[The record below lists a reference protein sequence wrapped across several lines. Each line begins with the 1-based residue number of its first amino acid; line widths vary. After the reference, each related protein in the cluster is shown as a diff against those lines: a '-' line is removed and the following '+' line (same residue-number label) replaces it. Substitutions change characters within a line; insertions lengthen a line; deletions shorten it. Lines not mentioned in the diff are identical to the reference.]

1 MKAMDRRFAAAMARA
16 EAVGSARANLAMKS
30 GAVVAARTPVRAR
43 LDAVTL
49 PWQPMTMALTPAEK
63 QQRYRDRRKAATQ
76 MSPDAVEDALVEEA
90 ERYAELSS
98 EERAALANK
107 LTDAAMRH
115 QRRATELAEIA
126 RKMRP
131 HGWNPPGFPK

>member
-1 MKAMDRRFAAAMARA
+1 
-16 EAVGSARANLAMKS
+16 MKS

-49 PWQPMTMALTPAEK
+49 PWQPMAVALTPAEK

-107 LTDAAMRH
+107 LADFAMRH
-115 QRRATELAEIA
+115 LRRSQELAELA
-126 RKMRP
+126 RMVRP
-131 HGWNPPGFPK
+131 PGWNPPGAPQ

>member
-1 MKAMDRRFAAAMARA
+1 
-16 EAVGSARANLAMKS
+16 MKS

-49 PWQPMTMALTPAEK
+49 PRPMAMALTPAEK
-63 QQRYRDRRKAATQ
+63 QQRYRDRRKVATQ

-90 ERYAELSS
+90 ERCAELSS

-107 LTDAAMRH
+107 LADIAVRH
-115 QRRATELAEIA
+115 LRRSQELAELA
-126 RKMRP
+126 RMVRP
-131 HGWNPPGFPK
+131 PGWNPPGAPQ